1 MKIPNIFNDFTGKQ
15 RKISFVICISISI
28 VIILFILIFNFISVY
43 GFEKQFEEN
52 PLSFLDNLIID
63 HFFKRRFYS
72 SDELPVSRMIL
83 NDIKIVKIDEYSLGS
98 EEFPK
103 WPIPRSRY
111 GELIQKLNRAGAKT
125 IGLDIIMPEKSTT
138 EEDETLA
145 FLLQGVT
152 DVFFP
157 IYFSTST
164 ENISQDHRGIDSE
177 EEDLKTIV
185 KYPYKPFY
193 DAILSSVKEGD
204 NRFGFVAVNIEDV
217 VRFMSLSHRYQ
228 KKNFYAL
235 PLLMAAHFSD
245 IPQEELVNKSD
256 EGYFMMGNTKIP
268 LFKGRMMI
276 NYMFPPGEMTFNI
289 GKSHNIRYFIEEF
302 PIKDVFTMS
311 DSTLKSI
318 FEGKLVIVGAT
329 AIAAQDIKPTPFGAI
344 PGVYSHANL
353 ITSLLGKKFIHPVST
368 TLNFVLIILA
378 GIIIGLSIPML
389 SPWAGG
395 IFTFLLCYGY
405 YQFTYWNFS
414 ARGAVM
420 FVAAPIAAALISF
433 TAVNIYSLVA
443 QIQARAHI
451 SKMFKEFAP
460 LPSPLVEK
468 YVEDFGG
475 SAAVGGKLEHLSIL
489 FADIRGYTKMSE
501 SLSSQE
507 VMDLLNEYHQAM
519 GEVFSETGGVI
530 FTYIGDAQLVVYGLE
545 GISKVN
551 HAAAAIKA
559 GLLMQERLD
568 QLKGKWEKED
578 KKIFEV
584 GVGICTGELSIG
596 VVGSKHL
603 KQYTVIGDTVNVA
616 SRIQGMSR
624 ELASP
629 TLIHERT
636 YLMSRHCIDA
646 EALRPVKLKGK
657 QELVNVYRAKRVNEI
672 TPYPGDQI
680 KDLDKDVAELHRK
693 RDEALAKMKSKADTA
708 TQGREARRDAAKKR
722 RIRDSRPDE
731 SKSEEAK
738 PEETKA
744 KEPETSGG
752 DLEFCLLEPLEEQ
765 AKGEVADVEEEKQ

>member
-1 MKIPNIFNDFTGKQ
+1 MKLPNIFNDFTGKQ
-15 RKISFVICISISI
+15 RKISFVICISISV
-28 VIILFILIFNFISVY
+28 VIILFILIFNFISVF
-43 GFEKQFEEN
+43 GFERQSEEN
-52 PLSFLDNLIID
+52 PLSYLDNLIID
-63 HFFKRRFYS
+63 HFFTKRFFS
-72 SDELPVSRMIL
+72 SDELPVSRIIL

-125 IGLDIIMPEKSTT
+125 IGLDIIMPEKSTA

-145 FLLQGVT
+145 FLLQGVSN
-152 DVFFP
+152 VFFP

-164 ENISQDHRGIDSE
+164 ENINAEQKGIDSE

-193 DAILSSVKEGD
+193 DAILSSTKEGD
-204 NRFGFVAVNIEDV
+204 GRFGFVAVNIDDV
-217 VRFMSLSHRYQ
+217 VRFMSLSHKYQ

-245 IPQEELVNKSD
+245 VPQEELVDKSN
-256 EGYFMMGNTKIP
+256 EGYFLMGKTKIP

-276 NYMFPPGEMTFNI
+276 NYMFPPGEMTFTV
-289 GKSHNIRYFIEEF
+289 GKSHNIRYFIEEY

-311 DSTLKSI
+311 DKSLKSI
-318 FEGKLVIVGAT
+318 FEGKLVLVGAT

-368 TLNFVLIILA
+368 TLNFALIILS
-378 GIIIGLSIPML
+378 GIIIGLAIPQL

-395 IFTFLLCYGY
+395 IFTFLLCLGY
-405 YQFTYWNFS
+405 YQFTFWNFS
-414 ARGAVM
+414 TRGSVM

-433 TAVNIYSLVA
+433 TAVNIYNLVA

-475 SAAVGGKLEHLSIL
+475 SAAVGGKLEHLTIL

-507 VMDLLNEYHQAM
+507 VMGLLNEYHQAM

-545 GISKVN
+545 GISKEN

-636 YLMSRHCIDA
+636 YLMAKHCMEA

-657 QELVNVYRAKRVNEI
+657 QELVNVYRAKKVNEI
-672 TPYPGDQI
+672 IPYPGDQI
-680 KDLDKDVAELHRK
+680 KDLDKEVEDLHRR
-693 RDEALAKMKSKADTA
+693 RDEALARMKSKSETP
-708 TQGREARRDAAKKR
+708 TQGREARRGAVKKR
-722 RIRDSRPDE
+722 RMREIKADE
-731 SKSEEAK
+731 SV
-738 PEETKA
+738 PEESKPGELKSDDIKT
-744 KEPETSGG
+744 EIDDS
-752 DLEFCLLEPLEEQ
+752 DFCLLEPLEEQ
-765 AKGEVADVEEEKQ
+765 AKGEVPDAEEENQ